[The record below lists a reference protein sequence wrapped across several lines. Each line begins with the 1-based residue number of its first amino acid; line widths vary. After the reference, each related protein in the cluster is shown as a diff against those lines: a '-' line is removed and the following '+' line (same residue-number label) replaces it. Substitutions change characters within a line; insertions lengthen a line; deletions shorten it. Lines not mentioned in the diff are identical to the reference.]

1 MNKVFQFNLN
11 RLFLILIFF
20 NGTINSQPVEHP
32 IPGEKIDF
40 LVSFGIFSA
49 GKATMSTAIDKY
61 SINDKETFKI
71 DIKGRTTGVF
81 DFFARVRDN
90 WGSYVNESE
99 FKPEKFYRYLAEG
112 KYRKNE
118 ILNFQNDSDS
128 VQIEVLDKET
138 KKFIE
143 YKYLHFEDD
152 IQKIVRSYF
161 MNYWIASLAY
171 LRSLDYDSANYGD
184 LIDIPYFEDNS
195 KFSYQMK
202 FIRKEEIDSKIGKFN
217 SIVLS
222 PLIPEKNKLFK
233 EEDAVKFWITDDEKK
248 IPLMLEAKMNF
259 GNFVI
264 EIDDYSN
271 VK

>member
-1 MNKVFQFNLN
+1 M
-11 RLFLILIFF
+11 
-20 NGTINSQPVEHP
+20 
-32 IPGEKIDF
+32 
-40 LVSFGIFSA
+40 
-49 GKATMSTAIDKY
+49 
-61 SINDKETFKI
+61 
-71 DIKGRTTGVF
+71 
-81 DFFARVRDN
+81 
-90 WGSYVNESE
+90 
-99 FKPEKFYRYLAEG
+99 
-112 KYRKNE
+112 
-118 ILNFQNDSDS
+118 
-128 VQIEVLDKET
+128 LDKET

-184 LIDIPYFEDNS
+184 LIEIPYFEDNS

-202 FIRKEEIDSKIGKFN
+202 FIRKEEIDSKIGRFN

-222 PLIPEKNKLFK
+222 PLIPEKNKLSRKRMLLNFGSL
-233 EEDAVKFWITDDEKK
+233 TMKK
-248 IPLMLEAKMNF
+248 NSIDVEAKMNF